1 MSVQLS
7 YVPVEVSLVED
18 FVACLTH
25 NLFHIFKVLHSHHL
39 TDCTVQIK
47 KNFYVHELCTGIIF
61 AKLKRFYFVL

>member
-25 NLFHIFKVLHSHHL
+25 NLFHIFKVL
-39 TDCTVQIK
+39 K
-47 KNFYVHELCTGIIF
+47 ELSNEIGT
-61 AKLKRFYFVL
+61 AMHTA